1 MPITEEV
8 QQALKLSVGGFQ
20 LGKILEAVLAALILI
35 LAVLSFATMVMGG
48 GSLNLSRR
56 RKTRRR

>member
-1 MPITEEV
+1 MDLVTHQEYISDFR
-8 QQALKLSVGGFQ
+8 ADLKAT
-20 LGKILEAVLAALILI
+20 LELLAALILI

-48 GSLNLSRR
+48 GSLNLSHR